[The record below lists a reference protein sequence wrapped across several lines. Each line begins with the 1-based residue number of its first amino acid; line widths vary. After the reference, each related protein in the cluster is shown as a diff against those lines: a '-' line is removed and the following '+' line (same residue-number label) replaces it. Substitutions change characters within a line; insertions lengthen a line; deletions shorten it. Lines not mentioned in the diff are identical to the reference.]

1 MVEARNLEP
10 RAMLPGEQ
18 SLAAMLGVS
27 IGTVRR
33 ATEELRQRD
42 LVVTLP
48 AKGTFVT
55 RRPGG
60 DQDA

>member
-1 MVEARNLEP
+1 MVEARDLEP
-10 RAMLPGEQ
+10 RAMSPGEQ

-33 ATEELRQRD
+33 ATEELRQRGV
-42 LVVTLP
+42 VVTLP
-48 AKGTFVT
+48 ASGTFVT

>member
-1 MVEARNLEP
+1 MS
-10 RAMLPGEQ
+10 PGEQ

-33 ATEELRQRD
+33 ATEELRQRGV
-42 LVVTLP
+42 VVTLP
-48 AKGTFVT
+48 ASGTFVT